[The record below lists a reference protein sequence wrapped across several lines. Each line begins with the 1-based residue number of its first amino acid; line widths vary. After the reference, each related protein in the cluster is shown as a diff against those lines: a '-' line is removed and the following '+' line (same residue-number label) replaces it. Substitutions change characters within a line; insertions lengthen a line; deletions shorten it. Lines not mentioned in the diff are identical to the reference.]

1 MNKPKVRK
9 VYLKILALLVCPF
22 ILSGCS
28 EQAECNIT
36 EDHVHKYVGSNKKGT
51 VVTFIK
57 SEDLVIQDGYED
69 GSFKIF
75 DYKRQDD
82 YETMTEEDKG
92 FFEIKGIKLYKG
104 SDNWDYLYNVMA
116 SKKDRIEYR
125 YRYDD
130 GFDYAYRWIESNQEN
145 KHYTGDVRVYHYRFC
160 GHRIILKD
168 GVWIDERS
176 PFVDDI
182 RDIIDEYPYFQ
193 LDPYTVV
200 HKDYKVKKEDIPK
213 TWLADVNDFKAPDLE
228 NKELHPNTK

>member
-9 VYLKILALLVCPF
+9 TYLKILALLSCPF

-28 EQAECNIT
+28 NQSECTETSDHAHRYVNPKTGIELHIGNSEYLTYNGYIWQEDFYTLNEDDVAFYEQ
-36 EDHVHKYVGSNKKGT
+36 KK
-51 VVTFIK
+51 
-57 SEDLVIQDGYED
+57 DLFYGP
-69 GSFKIF
+69 
-75 DYKRQDD
+75 
-82 YETMTEEDKG
+82 
-92 FFEIKGIKLYKG
+92 
-104 SDNWDYLYNVMA
+104 DNWDYLYNVMA

-145 KHYTGDVRVYHYRFC
+145 KHYTGDVCVYHYRFC

-168 GVWIDERS
+168 GKWIDERS

-193 LDPYTVV
+193 LDPYMVV
-200 HKDYKVKKEDIPK
+200 HKDYIVKPEDIPK
-213 TWLADVNDFKAPDLE
+213 TWLADVSDFKGPDLE